1 MANVAN
7 TYLSDK
13 DIRNLPLKEKKYR
26 KVVGNPKELYIFI
39 NPKGTKKFALR
50 LNVDGKE
57 VLYGLKEFR
66 EGIYSVAEARKD
78 AIAMLKRYQQLGSV
92 DLLKNG
98 NEKYS
103 FGNLFKLCIEQKQ
116 KKGLN
121 LDYLRKATQMCE
133 KYLLPSLAK
142 RDVKTI
148 SYSDLLT
155 ILNAIYNPNNPA
167 TSRLDTIRRLINFL
181 HETFSLALKDRYIDF
196 DPSYGLKQEF
206 PTRVKFNQI
215 HELDGRYPALIK
227 DGDLREFIR
236 DLKNDNRLEIQT
248 KRAIY
253 LQILS
258 INRPSNTL
266 GAKWEYIDLEN
277 ALWTIPARD
286 MKTKMP
292 HEIPLTR
299 LMAKILKEQSL
310 FSNGVNEFIFPS
322 GGRKRHITIEGMEKA
337 IRNLGYNDKYKG
349 KVTPHGFRATFRTI
363 CSQHKAEL
371 LELGISEE
379 VIESALAH
387 KEPNQ
392 VKFSYEREKAT
403 LEQKR
408 VLLQWYED
416 YLNSVENLGI

>member
-13 DIRNLPLKEKKYR
+13 DIRNLPLKAKKYR
-26 KVVGNPKELYIFI
+26 KVVGNPKELCIFV

-50 LNVDGKE
+50 LNVDGRE

-92 DLLKNG
+92 DLLKSG

-121 LDYLRKATQMCE
+121 LDYLKKATQMCE

-277 ALWTIPARD
+277 GLWTIPARD
-286 MKTKMP
+286 MKTKIP

-299 LMAKILKEQSL
+299 LMAKILKEQRMILS
-310 FSNGVNEFIFPS
+310 
-322 GGRKRHITIEGMEKA
+322 
-337 IRNLGYNDKYKG
+337 
-349 KVTPHGFRATFRTI
+349 
-363 CSQHKAEL
+363 
-371 LELGISEE
+371 
-379 VIESALAH
+379 
-387 KEPNQ
+387 
-392 VKFSYEREKAT
+392 
-403 LEQKR
+403 
-408 VLLQWYED
+408 
-416 YLNSVENLGI
+416 